1 MISGSGSSC
10 SGGFLLDTGFPRTL
24 SQAESLRDLLQK
36 ENLPLHAVIET
47 LANHCPDSVGRAR
60 VRRDAYKFEGG
71 GHGGRG
77 HAIFA
82 GSGGAEDVSGR
93 EVAGAELVVEEL
105 GLRAFAYAGRA
116 EEDETPGGVVVSVGV
131 SSAVRATGPCS
142 QWARSLVVMGGPLR
156 SERYRILYIY
166 IYIYI
171 YIYMC
176 VCVCVCVY
184 VYIYIYIYIYNARGG
199 VGKDGGHRAENGKGK
214 CGAER

>member
-10 SGGFLLDTGFPRTL
+10 SGGFLLDGFPRTL

-47 LANHCPDSVGRAR
+47 LANHFPDSVVGHEFA
-60 VRRDAYKFEGG
+60 ATHKFEGG

-116 EEDETPGGVVVSVGV
+116 EEDETPGGVAFVGV
-131 SSAVRATGPCS
+131 SSAVSDGALQPVGAIAGGHGRTFEERKI
-142 QWARSLVVMGGPLR
+142 QVAR
-156 SERYRILYIY
+156 
-166 IYIYI
+166 
-171 YIYMC
+171 
-176 VCVCVCVY
+176 
-184 VYIYIYIYIYNARGG
+184 RGG

-214 CGAER
+214 CGARWR